1 MEVFY
6 ISIESDSPDI
16 HPQFFCHSCKIVQH
30 KASSA
35 VKQYQHMTVVFE
47 GWCTHAEDSCQVCEH
62 YHLLQ
67 RRGRPKKVKR
77 TAGQPPTISPRY
89 CVDHIR
95 EIVPPTLAPLAEVDV
110 CTHHN
115 QGALT
120 ELTCL
125 ICCGVLDSPVE
136 IVRCQSVVCVECL
149 CSWLQHSNDLA
160 FPCRCDHH
168 LREYSTGIRSASTLI
183 LHLLR
188 SLCVICGRCQSH
200 VQLDAHNDHVK
211 SGCTTRTRRVSSN
224 SSVEDV
230 LRRPLTSPLTPVEQ
244 KLQTSLA
251 RRSMSGSPEDVLQ
264 MKTGGRVCTYS
275 CIMHTCLDVNYVHTI
290 TANDL
295 CTGESGISAIRKGGP
310 TNHPEK
316 VTFPGKCLFCCQ
328 CWG

>member
-1 MEVFY
+1 MEVFQ
-6 ISIESDSPDI
+6 ISIKSDSPDI
-16 HPQFFCHSCKIVQH
+16 HPPFFCHSCKIVLL

-47 GWCTHAEDSCQVCEH
+47 GWCTHVEDSCQVCEH
-62 YHLLQ
+62 YHSLQ

-77 TAGQPPTISPRY
+77 TAGRPPTTSPRY

-95 EIVPPTLAPLAEVDV
+95 EIAPPPLAPLAEVDV

-125 ICCGVLDSPVE
+125 ICCGVLTSPVE
-136 IVRCQSVVCVECL
+136 IVSCQSVVCAECL
-149 CSWLQHSNDLA
+149 CSWIQHSSDLA
-160 FPCRCDHH
+160 CPCCYDHH
-168 LREYSTGIRSASTLI
+168 LRDYSTGIRSASTLI
-183 LHLLR
+183 LHLLG

-200 VQLDAHNDHVK
+200 VQLDAHTDHAK
-211 SGCTTRTRRVSSN
+211 GGCTTHTRRVSSY
-224 SSVEDV
+224 SSVDDV

-264 MKTGGRVCTYS
+264 MKTGGRVC
-275 CIMHTCLDVNYVHTI
+275 I
-290 TANDL
+290 
-295 CTGESGISAIRKGGP
+295 
-310 TNHPEK
+310 
-316 VTFPGKCLFCCQ
+316 
-328 CWG
+328 